1 MHGTITAVMRTAGIS
16 IRYPVRRNLE
26 AWVLPDGP
34 VPQSIPHDDA
44 AEHLRRVLSAW
55 APRSGRD
62 VKIARDLAVR
72 WIEEF
77 PRTGIDPDVC
87 LLEPPPADFEQ
98 LESLRLWRP
107 GHAPPALCFEVVSAN
122 HPHKDYVDI
131 QDRYADMGTY
141 ELVVFDPLLAGRRA
155 LGGPVSLQIWRRDA
169 TGLLDR
175 VHFGNEPAFCEV
187 LAAWLV
193 PAGRLLQIADD
204 RAGKR
209 CWPTGEEH
217 ERAEKERERA
227 EKERERAEKERERAA
242 REALERRVAELEA
255 RATRER

>member
-1 MHGTITAVMRTAGIS
+1 
-16 IRYPVRRNLE
+16 
-26 AWVLPDGP
+26 
-34 VPQSIPHDDA
+34 
-44 AEHLRRVLSAW
+44 
-55 APRSGRD
+55 
-62 VKIARDLAVR
+62 
-72 WIEEF
+72 
-77 PRTGIDPDVC
+77 
-87 LLEPPPADFEQ
+87 
-98 LESLRLWRP
+98 
-107 GHAPPALCFEVVSAN
+107 
-122 HPHKDYVDI
+122 
-131 QDRYADMGTY
+131 
-141 ELVVFDPLLAGRRA
+141 
-155 LGGPVSLQIWRRDA
+155 
-169 TGLLDR
+169 

-227 EKERERAEKERERAA
+227 A